1 MNNLVF
7 KKVKGSLI
15 ANTLLEKDKAG
26 SNLEQTKSIT
36 TNDRLLKSQ
45 MGSILTKAM
54 NKKSMNDTNYGIKN
68 ETS

>member
-36 TNDRLLKSQ
+36 TNDRFLS
-45 MGSILTKAM
+45 
-54 NKKSMNDTNYGIKN
+54 KN
-68 ETS
+68 VTYKFK